1 MSDKYK
7 SPFVAGEYY
16 HVFNHAVGYENLFK
30 EKLNYDYFLEKLNH
44 HISEYCD
51 LTDWCLMPNHFHL
64 IIRVRPELGSLLM
77 PAQVEVTVVQ
87 CFSNFLNGY
96 TKSINKRYKRRGSI
110 FAGRFKR
117 IHITN
122 ERHLNIAREY
132 VRSNPEHH
140 GFTDNSEKWPH
151 LKISLNSNAGFD

>member
-30 EKLNYDYFLEKLNH
+30 EKSNYDYFLEKLNH

-64 IIRVRPELGSLLM
+64 IIRVKPELSGLIL
-77 PAQVEVTVVQ
+77 PVEVETIVIQ
-87 CFSNFLNGY
+87 KFSNFFN
-96 TKSINKRYKRRGSI
+96 S
-110 FAGRFKR
+110 FKKY
-117 IHITN
+117 I
-122 ERHLNIAREY
+122 E
-132 VRSNPEHH
+132 
-140 GFTDNSEKWPH
+140 
-151 LKISLNSNAGFD
+151 